1 MPNTSPTPAAPPR
14 PSPSAQ
20 GPRPEPAAEQRSA
33 FEAALARLA
42 QQRREAEAQ
51 SEAGPPPAPDTL
63 PGGALPGLPQALPP
77 VASAGDGLALAPAS
91 RATAALE
98 PGALSQML
106 SSLQVPATPEGPQRW
121 DFQFAEG
128 SGLPL
133 RGLTLTAE
141 PGQALVLQLHAHPQA
156 SLREREL
163 SAQRLGE
170 LRQRLGEIGA
180 PVAALDWSA
189 DEHGGSHEAPR

>member
-1 MPNTSPTPAAPPR
+1 MATP
-14 PSPSAQ
+14 S
-20 GPRPEPAAEQRSA
+20 
-33 FEAALARLA
+33 
-42 QQRREAEAQ
+42 
-51 SEAGPPPAPDTL
+51 
-63 PGGALPGLPQALPP
+63 
-77 VASAGDGLALAPAS
+77 DGLAVAPTG
-91 RATAALE
+91 RAAATLE

-141 PGQALVLQLHAHPQA
+141 PGQALALQLHAHPQA
-156 SLREREL
+156 SLRDREL

-180 PVAALDWSA
+180 PVAALDWST
-189 DEHGGSHEAPR
+189 DDHSGSHGAPR

>member
-1 MPNTSPTPAAPPR
+1 M
-14 PSPSAQ
+14 
-20 GPRPEPAAEQRSA
+20 
-33 FEAALARLA
+33 
-42 QQRREAEAQ
+42 
-51 SEAGPPPAPDTL
+51 PPAPDTL
-63 PGGALPGLPQALPP
+63 PGGALPAPPQALPS
-77 VASAGDGLALAPAS
+77 VATPGDGLAVAPTG
-91 RATAALE
+91 RAAATLE

-106 SSLQVPATPEGPQRW
+106 SSLQVPATPDGPQRW

-156 SLREREL
+156 SLRDREL

>member
-1 MPNTSPTPAAPPR
+1 MSNTSAPIAAPPR

-20 GPRPEPAAEQRSA
+20 GTRPEPAADPRSA

-42 QQRREAEAQ
+42 QQRRDAEAQ
-51 SEAGPPPAPDTL
+51 AEAGAVPAPESL
-63 PGGALPGLPQALPP
+63 PGGALPGPPQAALPLP
-77 VASAGDGLALAPAS
+77 AASDGPALAAAG
-91 RATAALE
+91 RAAATLE

-106 SSLQVPATPEGPQRW
+106 SSLQVPATPDGPQRW
-121 DFQFAEG
+121 DFQFADT

-133 RGLTLTAE
+133 RGLTLTSE

-156 SLREREL
+156 SPREREL

-189 DEHGGSHEAPR
+189 DEHGHPHDAPR